1 MVNFEALTRYKIV
14 VVYPHFSKLNSW
26 QSEITFCSNHDLRG
40 RSQSDV
46 VHCKKP
52 GARCCREPTVFALG
66 DVAAFIAS
74 LGVCGVAPGADAI
87 PIWVPAV
94 VQLQTISGCGGPPEM
109 NRDRAAVTAQPHSDY
124 ILDFKKNAYWKILLL
139 HVLKFSMSIQQVE
152 PSSGCHTEPF
162 IVSVMIDFGHWAA
175 GESHFKSSSQLYLNI

>member
-52 GARCCREPTVFALG
+52 GARCCRDPTVFALG
-66 DVAAFIAS
+66 DVAAFVAS

-109 NRDRAAVTAQPHSDY
+109 NRDRTAVTAQPHSDY
-124 ILDFKKNAYWKILLL
+124 ILDFKKMLIVKFYFCMYWNSLWASSRWNFPPAVTLNLLL
-139 HVLKFSMSIQQVE
+139 VLSWLILATGLQE
-152 PSSGCHTEPF
+152 NPTSSPPHSC
-162 IVSVMIDFGHWAA
+162 I
-175 GESHFKSSSQLYLNI
+175 